1 MAEASDTACVE
12 RSYSRGGRIQK
23 VEGLCAD
30 EVVEGR
36 MESVLLGCLPMKGRV
51 GAQSLGLWEVGG
63 QDTVGDSRPP
73 GLFSHLGEGLGSPG
87 DEALSLGTLGV
98 GESPCRQLRG
108 PFLQVR
114 DLDFRGQEGK
124 AALEPEEGLS
134 LFYKWGKDALC
145 LGPREG
151 TIRKEETKFSE
162 EDSGRE
168 WEPSRGR
175 RS

>member
-1 MAEASDTACVE
+1 M
-12 RSYSRGGRIQK
+12 
-23 VEGLCAD
+23 EGLCAD
-30 EVVEGR
+30 EIVEGG
-36 MESVLLGCLPMKGRV
+36 MESVLLGCWPVKGRA
-51 GAQSLGLWEVGG
+51 GAQSLRLWEVGG
-63 QDTVGDSRPP
+63 QDTVGDSRPS

-87 DEALSLGTLGV
+87 DEALSLGALGV

-114 DLDFRGQEGK
+114 DLDFRRQEGK
-124 AALEPEEGLS
+124 VALEPEERLS

-151 TIRKEETKFSE
+151 AIRKGENKFSD

-168 WEPSRGR
+168 WERSRGG